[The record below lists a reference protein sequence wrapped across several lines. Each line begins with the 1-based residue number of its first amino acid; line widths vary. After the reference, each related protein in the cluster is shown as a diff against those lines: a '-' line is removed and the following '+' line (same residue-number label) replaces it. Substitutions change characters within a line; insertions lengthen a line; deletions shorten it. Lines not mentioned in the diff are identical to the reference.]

1 MVSVVHEPPGRY
13 DVIIRIARDGGQL
26 PDPVTFA
33 VAADQAASRRS
44 ASIISVHM
52 ADTIINVVTVTA
64 PGRDAALAVARA
76 VVSDA
81 LKLRAPSP
89 TRLGSDAPVV
99 ERRIEHCLFKLA
111 AADGPCRDSAN
122 PKIGELLGARQRPA
136 ERQRS
141 RVQGTGGSG
150 GWFEGDLVA
159 EGFELADVSLLAAFG
174 VDAGV
179 VVVAAEVGVAGAGV

>member
-1 MVSVVHEPPGRY
+1 MSLDERLLVQPFSS
-13 DVIIRIARDGGQL
+13 
-26 PDPVTFA
+26 
-33 VAADQAASRRS
+33 VAA
-44 ASIISVHM
+44 
-52 ADTIINVVTVTA
+52 
-64 PGRDAALAVARA
+64 AR
-76 VVSDA
+76 
-81 LKLRAPSP
+81 P
-89 TRLGSDAPVV
+89 
-99 ERRIEHCLFKLA
+99 
-111 AADGPCRDSAN
+111 SAN